1 MIPKHFHGFDKLEQ
15 TGAGPVK
22 VLLVSLNRLT
32 APYPVY
38 PLGLDYVA
46 GAIRD
51 RHPVRIVDLA
61 VPGSL
66 ERLAAEIRSAA
77 PDLVGLS
84 IRNIDNTDASNP
96 RDFVEEYREV
106 VAGIRSVFPGSL
118 VLGGSGFTIFP
129 EALMSRLGADYGIV
143 GEGERFRRLLDTL
156 EEGGDPSGLP
166 GVVTKDGLA
175 PVPAPWGGSP
185 VRHFDGSARHVAT
198 YLDRGGMMNL
208 ETKRGCP
215 YECLYCTYPHID
227 GRILRRRDPDEVAK
241 EARMLQERGGRFL
254 FLTDSTFNTD
264 LSHSLEVAR
273 AFRKA
278 GLSIPWTAFFAPF
291 RVPPDYWREL
301 KDAGLSH
308 VEFGTEALSE
318 RMLAS
323 YRKPFRTADVF
334 QCHEA
339 AVDAGLHVAHYLL
352 LGGPGEDA
360 ETLSETLDRA
370 EGLRKAVFFLFPGI
384 RIYPHTGLYEAAL
397 REGRLKASD
406 GLLKPRFY
414 ISGAFGEGELE
425 RLVRSRSAGRNHWV
439 VGAGGDETASIVTRL
454 HRRGWK
460 GPLWEHLIP

>member
-1 MIPKHFHGFDKLEQ
+1 M
-15 TGAGPVK
+15 K

-61 VPGSL
+61 VPGSP
-66 ERLAAEIRSAA
+66 EGLADEIRSMA

-96 RDFVEEYREV
+96 LDFVEEYREV
-106 VAGIRSVFPGSL
+106 VTGIRAVFSGPL

-143 GEGERFRRLLDTL
+143 GEGERLRPLLDAL
-156 EEGGDPSGLP
+156 EQGRDPSGLP
-166 GVVTKDGLA
+166 GVVTKGCGA
-175 PVPAPWGGSP
+175 PAPAPWGGSP
-185 VRHFDGSARHVAT
+185 VRHFEGSARHVAT

-215 YECLYCTYPHID
+215 HQCLYCTYPHID
-227 GRILRRRDPDEVAK
+227 GRILRRRDPEEVAR
-241 EARMLQERGGRFL
+241 EARMLQERGARFL

-264 LSHSLEVAR
+264 LSHSLDVAR
-273 AFRKA
+273 AFREA
-278 GLSIPWTAFFAPF
+278 GLSVPWTAFFAPF

-308 VEFGTEALSE
+308 VEFGTEALSD

-339 AVDAGLHVAHYLL
+339 AVEAGLHVAHYLL

-360 ETLSETLDRA
+360 ETLAETLNRA
-370 EGLRKAVFFLFPGI
+370 EELCRAVFFLFPGI
-384 RIYPHTGLYEAAL
+384 RIYPHTGLYDAAL
-397 REGRLKASD
+397 REGRLQASD
-406 GLLKPRFY
+406 DLLKPRFY

-425 RLVRSRSAGRNHWV
+425 RRVRSRAAGRGHWV
-439 VGAGGDETASIVTRL
+439 VGAGGDETASVVTRL

>member
-1 MIPKHFHGFDKLEQ
+1 
-15 TGAGPVK
+15 
-22 VLLVSLNRLT
+22 
-32 APYPVY
+32 
-38 PLGLDYVA
+38 
-46 GAIRD
+46 
-51 RHPVRIVDLA
+51 
-61 VPGSL
+61 
-66 ERLAAEIRSAA
+66 
-77 PDLVGLS
+77 
-84 IRNIDNTDASNP
+84 
-96 RDFVEEYREV
+96 
-106 VAGIRSVFPGSL
+106 
-118 VLGGSGFTIFP
+118 
-129 EALMSRLGADYGIV
+129 
-143 GEGERFRRLLDTL
+143 
-156 EEGGDPSGLP
+156 
-166 GVVTKDGLA
+166 
-175 PVPAPWGGSP
+175 
-185 VRHFDGSARHVAT
+185 
-198 YLDRGGMMNL
+198 
-208 ETKRGCP
+208 
-215 YECLYCTYPHID
+215 
-227 GRILRRRDPDEVAK
+227 
-241 EARMLQERGGRFL
+241 MLQERGGRFL

-414 ISGAFGEGELE
+414 ISEPSEKGSGAAVEAAPPEEPL
-425 RLVRSRSAGRNHWV
+425 GR
-439 VGAGGDETASIVTRL
+439 GGRGDETPPSSPASTGAVERTAL
-454 HRRGWK
+454 
-460 GPLWEHLIP
+460 EHLIP